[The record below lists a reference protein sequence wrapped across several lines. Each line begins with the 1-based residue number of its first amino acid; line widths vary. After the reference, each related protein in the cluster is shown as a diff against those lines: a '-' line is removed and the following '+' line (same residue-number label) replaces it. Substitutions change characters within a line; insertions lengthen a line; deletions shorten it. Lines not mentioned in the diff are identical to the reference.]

1 MDKIINNK
9 NIENYREGNL
19 NEAIRSMTLN
29 IIETAYSSILEN
41 NKLTEEKLNEI
52 VIAVSDDDE
61 VNDYIDNKIQAQI
74 EKFMG
79 RNYIEKE
86 KMIRDEVQFSYDLC
100 NRNMDVFDELDD
112 TYQFISNYDTA
123 SQGDGFEFVGTRDK
137 FQPIIKVIIFSFN
150 KKIDISIVVN
160 NRNGNSIIYGDTV
173 ARYSMKAE
181 YKEKMTE
188 EEIKELDK
196 RYRKMAK
203 QAIEKWSK
211 FNKENQIGYK
221 EREDEER
228 EEF

>member
-1 MDKIINNK
+1 MDNIINYK
-9 NIENYREGNL
+9 NIENYRTGNL

-41 NKLTEEKLNEI
+41 NELTEEKLDEM

-61 VNDYIDNKIQAQI
+61 VNDYIDNKIQLQI

-86 KMIRDEVQFSYDLC
+86 NVIRDEVQFSYDLC

-112 TYQFISNYDTA
+112 TYQFISNDIA
-123 SQGDGFEFVGTRDK
+123 SEGHGFEFVGRKDK

-150 KKIDISIVVN
+150 KKIDISIIVN

-181 YKEKMTE
+181 YKENMTE
-188 EEIKELDK
+188 EEIKEFDK

-221 EREDEER
+221 EREDEEK